1 MGFREDGKWWVSPSN
16 YDEEVTSKFNF
27 PEKIEFLDTTLRD
40 GEQQPGIIFTKDEKV
55 AIAKRLDQAGV
66 QRIEAG
72 TPAAL
77 EEDAEAIREIAS
89 LGLKADIYAFVR
101 NMVKDM
107 ELAKSC
113 GVDGVIAEVV
123 GSEHLLKV
131 GQRWDVDR
139 AIKSAREATTAG
151 HEMGLKVTFFP
162 ADSSRADLNYLIDLV
177 SSVRDGGHI
186 DSLALVDT
194 FGVLSPE
201 GAAHRVR
208 KLKEAFPGLP
218 IELHFHDDFAMG
230 VSTAIAG
237 LAAGASVVH
246 TTVNGIGER
255 AGGAPMEP
263 LALALES
270 MYGQKSGLDMK
281 QFKSLSEFVSQCSRI
296 PTPPTKPIT
305 GDKIFLWET
314 GLPSNLWLNVKDTD
328 PLIMLPYHWDMT
340 GHRMPELL
348 MSKKSGIRN
357 VETWLEKLG
366 LKVPEGKERDLLM
379 AVKELSLAEHRTL
392 NEEDFRRLVAEINA

>member
-1 MGFREDGKWWVSPSN
+1 MGFREEGKWWVSPSN
-16 YDEEVTSKFNF
+16 YAEEVTEKFQF
-27 PEKIEFLDTTLRD
+27 PEKIEFMDTTLRD

-77 EEDAEAIREIAS
+77 EEDAEAIREITS
-89 LGLKADIYAFVR
+89 MGLKADIYAFVR

-107 ELAKSC
+107 ELANSC
-113 GVDGVIAEVV
+113 GVDGVIAELV

-139 AIKSAREATTAG
+139 AIKTAREATTAG
-151 HEMGLKVTFFP
+151 HEMGMKITFFP

-177 SSVRDGGHI
+177 GSVRDGGHI
-186 DSLALVDT
+186 DSLTLVDT

-201 GAAHRVR
+201 GASHRIH
-208 KLKEAFPGLP
+208 KLREVFPDLP
-218 IELHFHDDFAMG
+218 LECHFHDDFAMG
-230 VSTAIAG
+230 VSTSIAG
-237 LAAGASVVH
+237 LTAGASVVH

-270 MYGQKSGLDMK
+270 MYGQDSGLK
-281 QFKSLSEFVSQCSRI
+281 TEEFKGLSEFVAQCARV
-296 PTPPTKPIT
+296 PVPPTKPVT

-314 GLPSNLWLNVKDTD
+314 GLPSNLWLNVKDED
-328 PLIMLPYHWDMT
+328 PLIMLPYHWSMT
-340 GHRMPELL
+340 GQQMPELL

-357 VETWLEKLG
+357 VEHWLEKLG
-366 LKVPEGKERDLLM
+366 LTVPEGRERDLLI

-392 NEEDFRRLVAEINA
+392 NEEDFRKLVAQINI

>member
-1 MGFREDGKWWVSPSN
+1 MGFREEGKWWVSPSN
-16 YDEEVTSKFNF
+16 YDEEVTSKFEF
-27 PEKIEFLDTTLRD
+27 PAKIEFLDTTLRD

-55 AIAKRLDQAGV
+55 EIAKRLDKAGV

-77 EEDAEAIREIAS
+77 EEDAEAIREISS

-113 GVDGVIAEVV
+113 GVDGVIAEIV

-139 AIKSAREATTAG
+139 AIKAAREATTAA
-151 HEMGLKVTFFP
+151 HEMDLKVTFFP
-162 ADSSRADLNYLIDLV
+162 ADSSRSDLDYLIHLV
-177 SSVRDGGHI
+177 ASVLEGGHI

-194 FGVLSPE
+194 FGVFSPE

-208 KLKEAFPGLP
+208 KLRKAFPDLP
-218 IELHFHDDFAMG
+218 LELHFHDDFAMG

-270 MYGQKSGLDMK
+270 MYGQSSGLNMTE
-281 QFKSLSEFVSQCSRI
+281 FKSLSAFVAECARVAV
-296 PTPPTKPIT
+296 PPTKPVT

-314 GLPSNLWLNVKDTD
+314 GLPSNLWLNVKDED

-340 GHRMPELL
+340 GHSMPELL

-357 VETWLEKLG
+357 IEHWLEKLG
-366 LKVPEGKERDLLM
+366 LTVPEGKERDLLM

-392 NEEDFRRLVAEINA
+392 NEEDFRILVAQINA